1 MSVPAPFIRLS
12 LLSVALLLVAC
23 SGSRQLPASPPAAAT
38 SKTDPRKQQEAYEA
52 KPNRIWDL
60 VHTRLEL
67 QPQWGSREIDGKAT
81 LFLHPHFYP
90 TDSLVLDAK
99 MMLVKQ
105 VGRIRAQ
112 GDTLLIPFRYDS
124 STIRLKLDT
133 VFHRDNELVLWID
146 YTGRP
151 DLRTGDGSRAIRGEK
166 GLYFINPD
174 GKDPNKPT
182 QLWSQ
187 GETAHN
193 SVWFPTLDVPNQKM
207 TQEIYL
213 TVDTSFVTLSNG
225 LLLSQQLNGNGT
237 RTDYWKQ
244 SLPTPPYLTM
254 IGVGRWSVTRERW
267 NNIELSYYT
276 DPAYAP
282 YARRIFGKTAEMLDF
297 FSEKLG
303 YPFVWEKYAQ
313 VCVHEYISG
322 AMENATAVVHGTGI
336 QQDPRQQ
343 LDYDYEDV
351 IAHELIH
358 HWFGDLVTCASWS
371 NVVLNEGFANYGEY
385 LWREHAYGSDDADRL
400 NTEDLSSYLAA
411 TSKSDPPAVRYR
423 YEDAEDLFDAVS
435 YNKGGRILHLLR
447 RQIGDD
453 AFFASLK
460 LYLQRHAFGNAE
472 VDDFRQAVEEVTGE
486 DLHWFFDQWY
496 FRPGRPIL
504 NVDYAWDESARTM
517 SVMLEQQQSME
528 EHAPYRLPM
537 LIDVYTVNG
546 RKSVPVDFNSAKQT
560 IRIPLEQA
568 PELVNVDADKRILCT
583 RRDNKPKEWLPYQ
596 YAHGPRYYDRWEA
609 VSKLSENYEVGSAGG
624 KTIFSALQ
632 DPYWRIR
639 KKAVESIGSWM
650 QSRADTALPAVK
662 RLATG
667 DPESAVRSEAWRSLR
682 RFAEYDDYAELVP
695 SGLRDSSYEV
705 CAKVFELLKEKDPTL
720 AAQQAP
726 QLENDSGNAILE
738 VMAAYFA
745 TDEQSD
751 RIGWY
756 TRALRQAKGYTRYG
770 IVNNFGKYLSAQHD
784 PDRQRQGADQLEQL
798 ARNAT
803 GRYFRSAAVSA
814 LRSLKSTVESR
825 TNTLDKEL
833 NQLPV
838 TNTPQI
844 ERSRK
849 ERDRNEHRELLD
861 RLERML
867 AELDATRP

>member
-1 MSVPAPFIRLS
+1 M
-12 LLSVALLLVAC
+12 
-23 SGSRQLPASPPAAAT
+23 
-38 SKTDPRKQQEAYEA
+38 
-52 KPNRIWDL
+52 
-60 VHTRLEL
+60 
-67 QPQWGSREIDGKAT
+67 
-81 LFLHPHFYP
+81 
-90 TDSLVLDAK
+90 
-99 MMLVKQ
+99 
-105 VGRIRAQ
+105 
-112 GDTLLIPFRYDS
+112 
-124 STIRLKLDT
+124 
-133 VFHRDNELVLWID
+133 
-146 YTGRP
+146 
-151 DLRTGDGSRAIRGEK
+151 
-166 GLYFINPD
+166 NPD

-244 SLPTPPYLTM
+244 SLPAPPYLTM

-400 NTEDLSSYLAA
+400 NIEDLSSYLAA

-568 PELVNVDADKRILCT
+568 PELVNVDANKRILCT

-682 RFAEYDDYAELVP
+682 RFAEYDDYA
-695 SGLRDSSYEV
+695 
-705 CAKVFELLKEKDPTL
+705 
-720 AAQQAP
+720 
-726 QLENDSGNAILE
+726 
-738 VMAAYFA
+738 
-745 TDEQSD
+745 
-751 RIGWY
+751 
-756 TRALRQAKGYTRYG
+756 
-770 IVNNFGKYLSAQHD
+770 
-784 PDRQRQGADQLEQL
+784 
-798 ARNAT
+798 
-803 GRYFRSAAVSA
+803 
-814 LRSLKSTVESR
+814 
-825 TNTLDKEL
+825 
-833 NQLPV
+833 
-838 TNTPQI
+838 
-844 ERSRK
+844 
-849 ERDRNEHRELLD
+849 
-861 RLERML
+861 
-867 AELDATRP
+867 